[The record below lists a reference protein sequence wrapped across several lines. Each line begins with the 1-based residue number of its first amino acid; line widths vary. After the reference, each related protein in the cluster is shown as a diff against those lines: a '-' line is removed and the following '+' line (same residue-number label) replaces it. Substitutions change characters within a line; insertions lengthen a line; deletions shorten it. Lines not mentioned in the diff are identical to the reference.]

1 MFIRNAYNR
10 LLEIERNDCAKL
22 KKKKKKEKGGIEDRC
37 GDSLKQKLLSI
48 FAQFTRLTQWEGG
61 IGSSFFPRTRAEAQP
76 ADDYRYADVTMGQEL
91 REAHSAAFWCITFI
105 SPRGTLVR
113 DATMRS
119 DTSSLFVVAVQENL
133 TTHLRPY
140 EYGIPFVP
148 KDPSVSR
155 SSPLARFD
163 RSKLRS
169 TTRRSGG
176 IEAIKIG
183 QFFNCWRGI
192 SILKCSSFIHRS
204 RFSKFLLEKRNFG
217 GIEELGSDI
226 VNRNM

>member
-1 MFIRNAYNR
+1 MRGKNR
-10 LLEIERNDCAKL
+10 FSRA
-22 KKKKKKEKGGIEDRC
+22 
-37 GDSLKQKLLSI
+37 
-48 FAQFTRLTQWEGG
+48 A
-61 IGSSFFPRTRAEAQP
+61 SSPRTRPEAQQ

-91 REAHSAAFWCITFI
+91 REARSVHSAAFWCITFI

-155 SSPLARFD
+155 ARFD
-163 RSKLRS
+163 RSKLRP
-169 TTRRSGG
+169 TTRGNEAEESKQSRS
-176 IEAIKIG
+176 AN
-183 QFFNCWRGI
+183 F
-192 SILKCSSFIHRS
+192 SIVDAGSLSWNARVSSIDLE
-204 RFSKFLLEKRNFG
+204 FSKFLLEKRRIERNFG
-217 GIEELGSDI
+217 GIEELGSNI
-226 VNRNM
+226 VNRNCECVGYFFKNRTTLNFFS

>member
-1 MFIRNAYNR
+1 MRGKNR
-10 LLEIERNDCAKL
+10 FSRA
-22 KKKKKKEKGGIEDRC
+22 
-37 GDSLKQKLLSI
+37 
-48 FAQFTRLTQWEGG
+48 A
-61 IGSSFFPRTRAEAQP
+61 SSPRTRPEAQQ

-91 REAHSAAFWCITFI
+91 REARSVHSAAFWCITFI

-155 SSPLARFD
+155 ARFD
-163 RSKLRS
+163 RSKLRP
-169 TTRRSGG
+169 TTRGNEAEESKQSRS
-176 IEAIKIG
+176 AN
-183 QFFNCWRGI
+183 F
-192 SILKCSSFIHRS
+192 SIVDAGSLSWNARVSSIDLE
-204 RFSKFLLEKRNFG
+204 FSKFLLEKRRIERNFG
-217 GIEELGSDI
+217 GIEELGSNI
-226 VNRNM
+226 VNCECVGYFFKNRTTLNFFS